1 MTALLGSLVPVLA
14 QMPLAPGDPALTVY
28 VSAQGNDEWS
38 GMVREP
44 RADGTDG
51 PLASLAGA
59 RDAIRERRRRHG
71 GPEPGGYVI
80 EVAGGTYFLDD
91 TFVLG
96 PDDSG
101 TGASPV
107 TYRAAAGEP
116 VIISGGRPIGDWR
129 ETVVDGKALWAAHV
143 PGVAEGEW
151 WFTEL
156 FVNGGRRDRT
166 RLPEEGYYHF
176 AGFVSEEEANAPW
189 STGQTQM
196 RFEGEDLKP
205 WRNLPDVDIIGLTL
219 WISNRMPIESV
230 DTERGIV
237 TFGKPSRFKL
247 NDDHQPRGCRYWV
260 ENVFEALNAP
270 GQWYLDRPTGTL
282 YYMPLPGES
291 VDTVQA
297 IAPRLA
303 CAVRVEG
310 DPNRGIPVEGVT
322 FEGLTFS
329 HTEWRYPGDSAG
341 DGQAA
346 VSCPG
351 VVVLQSAN
359 HCTLKDCTV
368 NQSGNY
374 AVELLGPAESNVIE
388 GCTFHDLGG
397 GGVKLGH
404 GTNGTTVADCR
415 IFDGGK
421 LHHAAV
427 GVLILHSS
435 GNTVIHND
443 IHDLFYTG
451 VSVGWTWGYAPSE
464 ANHNLIAYNHI
475 HHLGKGVLSDMGGI
489 YSLGISPGTELR
501 NNLIHDVE
509 SYSYGGWGLYTDEGS
524 SDMLLEDNVVYR
536 TKTGSFHQHYG
547 RENVVRNNILAF
559 ARVGQIQRTRQ
570 EEHIS
575 FTFENNIVYW
585 TEGPLLHGSWGD
597 DKYVFARNVYWQ
609 ANGEPFD
616 FAGRSLEEWQAAG
629 MDVDSIVADPLFV
642 DPENGDFT
650 LRPESPALK
659 LGFRPIDLSA
669 VGPRR

>member
-1 MTALLGSLVPVLA
+1 MSALLGSVVPLLA
-14 QMPLAPGDPALTVY
+14 QIPFAPGDVAVTLY
-28 VSAQGNDEWS
+28 VSTQGSDQWS
-38 GMVREP
+38 GTLREP
-44 RADGTDG
+44 NAGGTDG

-59 RDAIRERRRRHG
+59 REAIRQRG
-71 GPEPGGYVI
+71 GAPPPGGYVV
-80 EVAGGTYFLDD
+80 EVAGGTYFLAD

-96 PDDSG
+96 PEDSG
-101 TGASPV
+101 TEASPV
-107 TYRAAAGEP
+107 TYRAAEGETP
-116 VIISGGRPIGDWR
+116 IISGGQPIAGWE
-129 ETVVDGKALWAAHV
+129 ETTVDGKALWAAHV
-143 PGVAEGEW
+143 PGIAEGEW

-156 FVNGGRRDRT
+156 FVNGQRRDRT
-166 RLPEEGYYHF
+166 RLPKEGYYHF
-176 AGFVSEEEANAPW
+176 AGFASDEEASAPW
-189 STGQTQM
+189 SASQTQM
-196 RFEGEDLKP
+196 RFEGEDLKA
-205 WRNLPDVDIIGLTL
+205 WRNLQDVDIVGLTL

-230 DTERGIV
+230 DAAQGIV

-247 NDDHQPRGCRYWV
+247 GDDHQPRGCRYWV
-260 ENVFEALNAP
+260 ENVFEALDTP

-282 YYMPLPGES
+282 YYMPLAEET

-297 IAPRLA
+297 IAPRLPQA
-303 CAVRVEG
+303 LRIAG
-310 DPNRGIPVEGVT
+310 DPNLGLPVEHVT
-322 FEGLTFS
+322 LEGLTFS
-329 HTEWRYPGDSAG
+329 HTEWRYPADSAA

-351 VVVLQSAN
+351 AVIIQGAN
-359 HCTLKDCTV
+359 RCTLRDCTV

-374 AVELLGPAESNVIE
+374 GVEVLAPAESNTIE
-388 GCTFHDLGG
+388 GCTLHDLGG

-404 GTNGTTVADCR
+404 GTNRTTVADCR

-435 GNTVIHND
+435 YNTVIHND

-475 HHLGKGVLSDMGGI
+475 HDLGKGVLSDMGGI

-559 ARVGQIQRTRQ
+559 AKIGQIQRTRQ

-597 DKYVFARNVYWQ
+597 GKYVFARNVYWQ

-616 FAGRSLEEWQAAG
+616 FAGKSLEDWQAAG
-629 MDVDSIVADPLFV
+629 MDAESVVADPLFV

-650 LRPESPALK
+650 LKPESPALK
-659 LGFRPIDLSA
+659 LGFRPIDVSI